1 MKQDVN
7 NAATMTSGSESAKTW
22 QIALFALNNSS
33 TNLIL
38 CLMGYVAYYASGVAG
53 LIFLVVSYLITGM
66 RIFDAITDPIIG
78 YLMDKLNFGKFGKF
92 RPWMLLGHL
101 IMCASVGAIFFTVH
115 LVPSGIRLGYFIL
128 LYSVYIIGYTCQT
141 ACTKAAQSCLT
152 KDASQRPLFTL
163 FDSFYCLVVF
173 GGSALYVSNYLQ
185 PKYGDFTTAFFAE
198 FAITVFLIC
207 TVLTCL
213 SIFGLWGRD
222 VVVPSAAQAKA
233 ERLAMG
239 DYLRVLKQN
248 GALRKLILCAGFDK
262 LAAQCVTN
270 SITCVVVF
278 GIILGDYGWY
288 GKMTMLSAIPIV
300 AIVGIGTRL
309 CQKKDMRKV
318 LIAINSAALVVLTA
332 LTVLILFGGVDSI
345 GRGEW
350 TTFGVLF
357 LVLYALERALQMFAT
372 NLFIPMVADCTDYE
386 EYLSGRKMPGMIGTL
401 YSFADKLVSS
411 LAATVVGTAV
421 AIAGFGTVA
430 PTVDTALTTGL
441 HYAGTVCVF
450 GLPIIAALVTIFMM
464 SRYPLTRE
472 KMAEVQAAL
481 QERRQQQ
488 EADIT

>member
-1 MKQDVN
+1 MKQDVKN
-7 NAATMTSGSESAKTW
+7 TAVQTNGGESAKKW

-53 LIFLVVSYLITGM
+53 LVFLVVSYLITGM
-66 RIFDAITDPIIG
+66 RVFDAVTDPIIG
-78 YLMDKLNFGKFGKF
+78 YLMDKLNFGKLGKF
-92 RPWMLLGHL
+92 RPWMVAGHL
-101 IMCASVGAIFFTVH
+101 IMCLALCGIFFTVH
-115 LVPSGIRLGYFIL
+115 LVPSVIRLAYFIL
-128 LYSVYIIGYTCQT
+128 LYSIYIIGYTCQT

-152 KDASQRPLFTL
+152 KNASQRPLFTM

-185 PKYGDFTTAFFAE
+185 PKYGDFTTAFFNE
-198 FAITVFLIC
+198 FVITVLLIC

-213 SIFGLWGRD
+213 SVFGLWGRD
-222 VVVPSAAQAKA
+222 IVLPDANTRKA
-233 ERLAMG
+233 EKVALR

-248 GALRKLILCAGFDK
+248 DALRKLVLCAGIDK
-262 LAAQCVTN
+262 LAAQCATN

-278 GIILGDYGWY
+278 GIILGDYSWY
-288 GKMTMLSAIPIV
+288 GKMSILSAIPIV
-300 AIVGIGTRL
+300 IIVSIGTRL

-318 LIAINSAALVVLTA
+318 VMGINSAALVVLSS
-332 LTVLILFGGVDSI
+332 LTLLILFGGIDSI

-350 TTFGVLF
+350 TAFGILF
-357 LVLYALERALQMFAT
+357 LALYALERALQMFAT

-411 LAATVVGTAV
+411 LAATVVGTTV
-421 AIAGFGTVA
+421 AIAGFGAVA

-441 HYAGTVCVF
+441 QYAGTFCVF
-450 GLPIIAALVTIFMM
+450 GLPIIAALVSIGVMM
-464 SRYPLTRE
+464 RYPLTRE
-472 KMAEVQAAL
+472 KMLEVQAAL
-481 QERRQQQ
+481 QMRRQ
-488 EADIT
+488 EKETESV